1 MPPRNGRGGFVRTL
15 DNAARDGEAC
25 RLHAQGWTIREI
37 SEHLGYGSPGNAHR
51 GIQRALAEA
60 ASLHGARE
68 LREVQ
73 IAELS
78 ELRRKMWALVN
89 DPPPLVDK
97 LGRVV
102 KDDDGNP
109 VPDAAAVVNAASVII
124 RAADRLARLT
134 GIDSPRRS
142 VSTVVDIPIADLQAA
157 TEVLRVQFG
166 LPAGDG
172 AEASRPMLSGTAEAV
187 GQTEAV

>member
-1 MPPRNGRGGFVRTL
+1 MPPRDGRGGFVRRL
-15 DNAARDGEAC
+15 ESAERDGEAC

-37 SEHLGYGSPGNAHR
+37 SDHLGYGSPGNAHR

-78 ELRRKMWALVN
+78 ELRRRMWALVES
-89 DPPPLVDK
+89 PPPLVDK

-102 KDDDGNP
+102 KGDDGHE

-134 GIDSPRRS
+134 GIDAPRRS
-142 VSTVVDIPIADLQAA
+142 VTTVLDIPLADLAA
-157 TEVLRVQFG
+157 AAETLRQQLG

-172 AEASRPMLSGTAEAV
+172 AEASPKMLSGSAEPA
-187 GQTEAV
+187 